1 MTLPLRPTVARPT
14 LDPATVHAVT
24 GLVERARGT
33 DSASALN
40 EEAVLR
46 LKADGS
52 STVHVLA
59 YSGDDD
65 DSLGGGDLVAY
76 GQLDLSEPAAG
87 VNGEVV
93 VDPVRRRE
101 GWGTAV
107 VSRAL
112 DEAEGAAVLLWS
124 HGDHPGAG
132 RIATRLGFARVRE
145 LWQMRRPLDSAAPP
159 EPRPLPDGVSMRTF
173 QRGRDE
179 SAWLRLNARAFAAH
193 PEQGGLD
200 ADDLAQRINS
210 DWFDP
215 SGFFLAERD
224 GRLVGAHWTKVHRD
238 EGHPPV
244 GEVYVVGVDPD
255 EQGGGLGSALTAIG
269 LRHLADAGLHEA
281 LLYVEAD
288 NTAALA
294 VYQRLGFVRRITDV
308 QYEHPG
314 REASGR

>member
-1 MTLPLRPTVARPT
+1 VTLPLRPTVARPD
-14 LDPATVHAVT
+14 LDPATVRAVT
-24 GLVERARGT
+24 GLVERARQA
-33 DSASALN
+33 DSVGALN
-40 EEAVLR
+40 EEALLR
-46 LKADGS
+46 LQAGS
-52 STVHVLA
+52 ASTLHVLA
-59 YSGDDD
+59 YAGDDE
-65 DSLGGGDLVAY
+65 DSMEGGDLVGY

-112 DEAEGAAVLLWS
+112 DEAEGSAVLLWS

-145 LWQMRRPLDSAAPP
+145 LWQMRRPLGSSAPL
-159 EPRPLPDGVSMRTF
+159 EPRPLPDGVSVRTF

-179 SAWLRLNARAFAAH
+179 AAWLRLNARAFAAH

-200 ADDLAQRINS
+200 ADDLAQRISS
-210 DWFDP
+210 DWFDE
-215 SGFFLAERD
+215 SGFFLAERA

-238 EGHPPV
+238 EGPAPV

-269 LRHLADAGLHEA
+269 VQHLADSGLDEV

-294 VYQRLGFVRRITDV
+294 VYERLGFVRRTIDV